1 MSNRQPPEHYIR
13 ILINSNRD
21 IKQRTSTSETS
32 CFERSEK
39 NREHMNNKIENL
51 FRDIKREQKPIK
63 KLYLIELLEEEIKEF
78 KKLESK
84 KI

>member
-1 MSNRQPPEHYIR
+1 MLEMCPKTQVET
-13 ILINSNRD
+13 LINSNRD
-21 IKQRTSTSETS
+21 IKQNTLNEQNE
-32 CFERSEK
+32 FNQEQ
-39 NREHMNNKIENL
+39 NRNHMNNKIENL

>member
-1 MSNRQPPEHYIR
+1 
-13 ILINSNRD
+13 
-21 IKQRTSTSETS
+21 
-32 CFERSEK
+32 
-39 NREHMNNKIENL
+39 MNNKIENL